1 MVLSI
6 QLSAYDASFVYG
18 LFTQYST
25 MNMTSRVLKND
36 AQDSALLG
44 TTLAIFPI
52 GLIITIVWTLLL
64 LMVMGYGAVSKKQAR
79 DAYRRRVRSRMSGG
93 IGRLYTSSELE
104 ALSKNV
110 QAWM

>member
-1 MVLSI
+1 M
-6 QLSAYDASFVYG
+6 
-18 LFTQYST
+18 
-25 MNMTSRVLKND
+25 MSRFLEND
-36 AQDSALLG
+36 AQDSALPG
-44 TTLAIFPI
+44 SIFTVFPI
-52 GLIITIVWTLLL
+52 GLIITSVWTLLL

-79 DAYRRRVRSRMSGG
+79 DTYRRRVRSRMSGG